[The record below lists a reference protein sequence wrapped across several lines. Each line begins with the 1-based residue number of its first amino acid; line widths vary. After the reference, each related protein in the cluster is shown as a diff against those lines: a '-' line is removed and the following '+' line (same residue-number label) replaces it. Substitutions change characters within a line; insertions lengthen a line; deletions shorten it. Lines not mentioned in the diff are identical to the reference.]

1 MQVKLDLNKMRFD
14 LPHEVIDEII
24 KKTLMT
30 DMLTLENDMSGPHA
44 HPDDYDNNVKYLLAM
59 QDLAEYY
66 IGHQWEEL
74 YEAYKA
80 TGEFNEI

>member
-1 MQVKLDLNKMRFD
+1 MQVKVDLNKMKFD
-14 LPHEVIDEII
+14 LPQEIIDEII

-30 DMLTLENDMSGPHA
+30 DMLMLENDMSSPQA

-66 IGHQWEEL
+66 IGPQWEEL